1 MGIIWGGLSD
11 ALQLL
16 SEIAFKILKM
26 KIRHENTAEERGFS
40 IIRKKQDQN

>member
-16 SEIAFKILKM
+16 SEIAFKILTVS
-26 KIRHENTAEERGFS
+26 HENTAEERGFS